1 MDTFLSILTFPMN
14 IISAIAGLFK
24 AQSYL
29 AFFSNNSWAYV
40 LCSIVLWLG
49 IFGAIVDYIK
59 KKVQ

>member
-29 AFFSNNSWAYV
+29 AFFSNNTWAYV
-40 LCSIVLWLG
+40 LCSGSSGFSVGNPCQELAG
-49 IFGAIVDYIK
+49 
-59 KKVQ
+59 